1 MLVSAVDDPASGGE
15 WIQGP
20 VRLAPGEEGEALV
33 SVTPL
38 GFGRWSKVLSIAS
51 NDPAHPKL
59 RLALSA
65 TIRSRFLVEPRVFD
79 LGELA
84 VGTDTTLVATL
95 APRPPRTLRLLEA
108 VLNPAPAPDPTEVET
123 RREGTGGRSAPALAL
138 QLLPPAAAAEG
149 TAPADSGAWRV
160 AIRLLPETA
169 PGRLNERVVLRTD
182 DPQVPSV
189 ELAVLGEILPGIACP
204 ARLEIQAR
212 YHGIGAEG
220 SLEIRRRSG
229 PPFRITGLQLEDPNL
244 RAEFSTLTPGEAY
257 AVTITVPPD
266 MPAGVYGPWLRIE
279 TDRPDQPLL
288 SVKLEIRVGL
298 PGRAGRPAGAEDR

>member
-15 WIQGP
+15 WIPGP

-65 TIRSRFLVEPRVFD
+65 TIRSRFLVEPRVFS
-79 LGELA
+79 LGELD
-84 VGTDTTLVATL
+84 VGTDTTVVATL

-108 VLNPAPAPDPTEVET
+108 ALNPPPVHDPTEVEAH
-123 RREGTGGRSAPALAL
+123 REGPSGRSAPALAL
-138 QLLPPAAAAEG
+138 QLLPPAAATGGA
-149 TAPADSGAWRV
+149 ALADSGAWRV
-160 AIRLLPETA
+160 AIRLLPEAA
-169 PGRLNERVVLRTD
+169 PGPLNERVVLRTD
-182 DPQVPSV
+182 DPQVPTI

-204 ARLEIQAR
+204 ARLEISAR

-220 SLEIRRRSG
+220 RLEIRRRSG
-229 PPFRITGLQLEDPNL
+229 PPFRITGLHLEDAYL
-244 RAEFSTLTPGEAY
+244 RAELSTLVPGEAY

-266 MPAGVYGPWLRIE
+266 MPAGVYSPWLRIE

-288 SVKLEIRVGL
+288 SIKTEIRVGL
-298 PGRAGRPAGAEDR
+298 PGRGGRPPGAEDR